1 MDKPDGYTEEHAVFL
16 EEIRVSGKMN
26 MFGVAPIL
34 AQTFDISKREARE
47 IASYWMFSTDAERYP
62 SRGKD
67 EG

>member
-47 IASYWMFSTDAERYP
+47 IAS
-62 SRGKD
+62 
-67 EG
+67 